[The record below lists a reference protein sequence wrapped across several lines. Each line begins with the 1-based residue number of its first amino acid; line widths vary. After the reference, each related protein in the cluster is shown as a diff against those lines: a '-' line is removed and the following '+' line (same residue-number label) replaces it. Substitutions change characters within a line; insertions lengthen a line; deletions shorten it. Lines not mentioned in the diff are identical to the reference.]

1 MSVVFSGCVCLFV
14 CCFGPMAASY
24 NQLILCHLFS
34 LPDWSIPLFHS
45 LPDWSIL
52 LFHRA
57 PDWSVPLFHSLP
69 DWFIL
74 PFHRVPDRSVPLF
87 LGVPNC
93 CTQYTR
99 LFNSTVS
106 WCIRYWYCLFY
117 SSVSVYFIS
126 SVLLFRSLPVC
137 SVPLFHLCFI
147 SSALLFHSL
156 RVRCMTLCHCVPSL
170 PYYCFKLFLYATVTS
185 RLLLFHT
192 TVSYCY
198 CMSLL
203 HHAPLSIRE
212 FCTILFL
219 YPSLPYYCFTLSSS
233 MLLFHI
239 VPVCHCYIPLPSPC
253 STTVSYCSCMPLL
266 HHAPL
271 SSK

>member
-1 MSVVFSGCVCLFV
+1 MGLQVFSDFTMTFCTETVIAEKMSVVFSDCVCLFV

-45 LPDWSIL
+45 LPDWS
-52 LFHRA
+52 
-57 PDWSVPLFHSLP
+57 VPLFHSLR

-93 CTQYTR
+93 CTPYTR

-126 SVLLFRSLPVC
+126 SVLLFHSLPVC

-156 RVRCMTLCHCVPSL
+156 RVRCMTLCYCVPSL
-170 PYYCFKLFLYATVTS
+170 PHYCFILLLYVTVTS
-185 RLLLFHT
+185 RFLLYTRILYHI
-192 TVSYCY
+192 VPVPIS
-198 CMSLL
+198 SILL
-203 HHAPLSIRE
+203 
-212 FCTILFL
+212 
-219 YPSLPYYCFTLSSS
+219 CFTLSSS